1 MSSCKVNFEQISYHI
16 LTRESRCLVKSVFMK
31 DQVIMLIKLVSM
43 EDQVVIVRL
52 VSINDEVKLF
62 G

>member
-1 MSSCKVNFEQISYHI
+1 MSSCEVNFEQISYHI

-31 DQVIMLIKLVSM
+31 DQVIKLVSM
-43 EDQVVIVRL
+43 EDQVVML
-52 VSINDEVKLF
+52 

>member
-31 DQVIMLIKLVSM
+31 DQVIMLIKFIVSM
-43 EDQVVIVRL
+43 EDQVVML
-52 VSINDEVKLF
+52 

>member
-31 DQVIMLIKLVSM
+31 DQVMMLIKLVSM
-43 EDQVVIVRL
+43 EDQVVML
-52 VSINDEVKLF
+52 

>member
-1 MSSCKVNFEQISYHI
+1 MSSCKVNFEQIFSYHI

-43 EDQVVIVRL
+43 EDQVVML
-52 VSINDEVKLF
+52 

>member
-16 LTRESRCLVKSVFMK
+16 LTRESRLVKSVFMK

-43 EDQVVIVRL
+43 EDQVVML
-52 VSINDEVKLF
+52 